1 LIGNI
6 QEEVNVWSVKDS
18 GVIIRKKAS
27 VAGRKNEMLYC
38 LAGENTGNLIF
49 GLRKNKEKQ
58 YFYAQN

>member
-1 LIGNI
+1 MIGNI

-49 GLRKNKEKQ
+49 GLRKNNNK
-58 YFYAQN
+58 